1 MALTRRHRL
10 PVSNVGG
17 RDIDHVPPS
26 GRSVI
31 SALRRRTRFDS
42 AAFSLYLVLKSQL
55 GLKLVIINYILS
67 EA

>member
-1 MALTRRHRL
+1 VALTRRHRL

-42 AAFSLYLVLKSQL
+42 AAFSLYLVPRPQL
-55 GLKLVIINYILS
+55 GSRLVTIDCIRDF
-67 EA
+67 